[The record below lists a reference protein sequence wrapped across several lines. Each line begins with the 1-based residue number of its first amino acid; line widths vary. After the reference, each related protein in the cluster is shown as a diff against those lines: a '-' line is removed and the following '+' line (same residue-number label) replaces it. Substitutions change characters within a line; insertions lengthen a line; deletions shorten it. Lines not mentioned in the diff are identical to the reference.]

1 MVDSTSAMLF
11 LPAFIVATQMYNSWS
26 LRTVLLICSF
36 VILIGAW
43 MRVMLAF
50 TGNFWWLIAGQTV
63 IGISNPITTGG
74 VSIIAN
80 YWFADNERARATS
93 LMMVSNPIG
102 ILLSFGTQA
111 YISSKVTRINATE
124 PAFANENWIYYSN
137 KMLFW
142 ETIVTSI
149 CCIYFWIVFRKSRPD
164 LPPSLAATRRKTSI
178 TQGMWND
185 VKILAGN
192 KSFVLLLI
200 CFMLIYSVFGTF
212 GFVLSPLV
220 GAYGY

>member
-1 MVDSTSAMLF
+1 MLF

-80 YWFADNERARATS
+80 FWFADNERGIATS
-93 LMMVSNPIG
+93 LMMVSNPLG
-102 ILLSFGTQA
+102 FFVSF
-111 YISSKVTRINATE
+111 
-124 PAFANENWIYYSN
+124 
-137 KMLFW
+137 LF
-142 ETIVTSI
+142 
-149 CCIYFWIVFRKSRPD
+149 
-164 LPPSLAATRRKTSI
+164 
-178 TQGMWND
+178 
-185 VKILAGN
+185 
-192 KSFVLLLI
+192 
-200 CFMLIYSVFGTF
+200 
-212 GFVLSPLV
+212 
-220 GAYGY
+220 